1 MLAQPR
7 AYSPTPRL
15 AKATPAA
22 SATVADAYGQSAS
35 LTQDVAGS
43 SPVAPDIRGP
53 PQDEPA
59 EAIRKAPG
67 TCVLERC
74 LARTAVRRNS
84 DAYATA
90 LPGGTRRPWSALH
103 FRQLS
108 GPHTLHAGHRA

>member
-84 DAYATA
+84 WP
-90 LPGGTRRPWSALH
+90 LPQHVGVGKSLQTH
-103 FRQLS
+103 S
-108 GPHTLHAGHRA
+108 GREG